1 MSSEQIV
8 NNIVNLRRAGM
19 KFGTERTRA
28 LLDALGSPDEKLKI
42 IHVAGSNGKGSVCEY
57 LTRILIA
64 AGKRVGT
71 YTTPKVFCFEEQFR
85 IDGKAD
91 AALVEKYLKAADDA
105 AEKLE
110 DSPTAYERQ
119 TAAAFYMFVQEDC
132 EYAVTECCMGG
143 LLDTTNAVTHKVL
156 ALITSVSLEHTA
168 FLGPRLEDIAAHKA
182 GIIKDCPSIISR
194 CVPEE
199 VRGIFFEK
207 GAKLCADVSEIE
219 EKEDGTYFIF
229 EGKRYFTRMQGCR
242 QPYNAALA
250 ISAARVLGIEEGA
263 ISRGIEEAYL
273 AGRLQK
279 VVARGRIYILD
290 GAHNPESFIPL
301 AHLLTTAYAKKRR
314 TLVYGCLSDKDIDGV
329 LSALSGCAE
338 SIIAVQPDSYRAMD
352 MGKIVNACRRHF
364 SDVCTAV
371 GVSNALD
378 LADGDVVA
386 VCGSFTLLKEAMEW
400 TEKRQ

>member
-1 MSSEQIV
+1 
-8 NNIVNLRRAGM
+8 
-19 KFGTERTRA
+19 
-28 LLDALGSPDEKLKI
+28 
-42 IHVAGSNGKGSVCEY
+42 
-57 LTRILIA
+57 
-64 AGKRVGT
+64 
-71 YTTPKVFCFEEQFR
+71 
-85 IDGKAD
+85 
-91 AALVEKYLKAADDA
+91 
-105 AEKLE
+105 
-110 DSPTAYERQ
+110 
-119 TAAAFYMFVQEDC
+119 
-132 EYAVTECCMGG
+132 
-143 LLDTTNAVTHKVL
+143 
-156 ALITSVSLEHTA
+156 
-168 FLGPRLEDIAAHKA
+168 
-182 GIIKDCPSIISR
+182 
-194 CVPEE
+194 
-199 VRGIFFEK
+199 
-207 GAKLCADVSEIE
+207 
-219 EKEDGTYFIF
+219 
-229 EGKRYFTRMQGCR
+229 MQGCR

-250 ISAARVLGIEEGA
+250 ISAARVLGIEGGA
-263 ISRGIEEAYL
+263 ISRGIEDAYL

-364 SDVCTAV
+364 SDVGTAV